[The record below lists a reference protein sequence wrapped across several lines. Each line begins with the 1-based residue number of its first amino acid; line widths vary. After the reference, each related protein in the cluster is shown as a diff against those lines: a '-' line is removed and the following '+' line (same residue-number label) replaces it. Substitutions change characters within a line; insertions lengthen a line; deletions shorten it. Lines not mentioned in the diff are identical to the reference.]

1 MPMGIAISQVNA
13 NVEMEIIMVSPMR
26 SRITSATG
34 ASIENER
41 PKLPRSTMLPIH
53 FR

>member
-34 ASIENER
+34 ASINEAEDGQD
-41 PKLPRSTMLPIH
+41 H
-53 FR
+53 Q